1 MNSKNLKPSGSGV
14 FKKRRRNWDWE
25 EKRSKLSLY
34 FEELDVGHGK
44 QEQEKD
50 SQK

>member
-14 FKKRRRNWDWE
+14 FKKRRNWDWE